1 MFKDVAVIVDGNN
14 GKAGAYASSLAALLG
29 AHLTTIAV
37 NIGSDFEDFAAAEPR
52 YDMIVAERENQEE
65 ATNKAVE
72 QIRSEALGEGVD
84 VTSLW
89 LDNVG
94 DGGLVRLDEM
104 TRTFDLVVMD
114 QASPDKPSER
124 TRLIHSIVLKSG
136 RPVLLVPYI
145 QTRRA
150 HFSCVLVAWDGS
162 APAARALGD
171 AMPLLER
178 ADRVELVR
186 IDGSPAYDI
195 AGSAVRRH
203 LSRHAI
209 DATFR
214 RTSSA
219 GDTGATLLSQAADAS
234 ADLLVMGA
242 YGHTPLREALF
253 GGTTRTVLRSMTMPV
268 LMSR

>member
-178 ADRVELVR
+178 AVR
-186 IDGSPAYDI
+186 HRGQRGQAASQPPRNRRDLPADVQRRRHRSHLIIASCGCQRGSPGHGGLWTHAF
-195 AGSAVRRH
+195 AGGFIRRH
-203 LSRHAI
+203 
-209 DATFR
+209 DADR
-214 RTSSA
+214 
-219 GDTGATLLSQAADAS
+219 
-234 ADLLVMGA
+234 
-242 YGHTPLREALF
+242 P
-253 GGTTRTVLRSMTMPV
+253 
-268 LMSR
+268 